1 MTLPLVVPALLAGMK
16 YLFIHSMTA
25 ISATIF
31 LVSVSWSLLTA
42 RILECMTELQF
53 GNACAFSVVLI
64 LLVFLFN
71 GLLTLLVRAAG
82 FGYRGQGGNR

>member
-1 MTLPLVVPALLAGMK
+1 
-16 YLFIHSMTA
+16 
-25 ISATIF
+25 
-31 LVSVSWSLLTA
+31 
-42 RILECMTELQF
+42 MTELQF